1 MPDVYH
7 QEAQQQAP
15 VDIAKLQVEVLAQG
29 REIGELKARLAALER
44 LLATDKR

>member
-1 MPDVYH
+1 VQYNKVNAMLLNEV
-7 QEAQQQAP
+7 QRQQ
-15 VDIAKLQVEVLAQG
+15 